1 MQTYTVRQLAE
12 LVQKPNEK
20 IGITIDRLA
29 HWTDENMLTVHGDRN
44 PGTGRKRLYERTA
57 LFEALTLSLLSEA
70 VGSPV
75 TSPEFIKVFQ
85 ASRPLQFATQAK
97 GSVGC
102 TQSRKVYRKLSAR
115 SPRSNR
121 LVDTG
126 RSNKEV

>member
-97 GSVGC
+97 GS
-102 TQSRKVYRKLSAR
+102 RFLIAA
-115 SPRSNR
+115 
-121 LVDTG
+121 G
-126 RSNKEV
+126 RPERP